1 MNGMMYPELDEAEVR
16 RILGDLTDHQV
27 AEILASRLSV
37 AEIEK
42 ISLLLSG
49 ETDHTRE
56 MGPLTPEGRDIYNL
70 LRKRDEQWEAER

>member
-1 MNGMMYPELDEAEVR
+1 MTDAKLDDAEVR

-27 AEILASRLSV
+27 AEVLDSELPV

-49 ETDHTRE
+49 ETDHMRE
-56 MGPLTPEGRDIYNL
+56 MGRLTPEGRDIYNL
-70 LRKRDEQWEAER
+70 LRKRDEQWESER